1 MSVNN
6 WNICNEANFG
16 FGGVSLG
23 LKKEVNKKLESVSGF
38 IRYILPF
45 FNPGWLENNN
55 WKYNAKMFAAV
66 KEGI

>member
-1 MSVNN
+1 M
-6 WNICNEANFG
+6 
-16 FGGVSLG
+16 SLG